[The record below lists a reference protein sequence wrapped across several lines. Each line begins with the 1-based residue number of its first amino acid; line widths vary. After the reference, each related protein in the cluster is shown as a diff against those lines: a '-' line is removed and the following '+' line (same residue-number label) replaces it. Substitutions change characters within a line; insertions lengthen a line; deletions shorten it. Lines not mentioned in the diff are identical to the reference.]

1 MISITTAADRF
12 IHTNFLKP
20 QQISRSAEESRR
32 DFFYMICMGILIMI
46 AFFMFLWVRI
56 YFLEI
61 GYQISSAHKAQE
73 ELVQENKK
81 MKVERAALNAP
92 SRLEFIAINK
102 LGMNIPKN
110 TQVVILPW

>member
-1 MISITTAADRF
+1 MVSITTAAERF

-20 QQISRSAEESRR
+20 QQVSRGADESRK
-32 DFFYMICMGILIMI
+32 DFFYMICMGMLIMI

-61 GYQISSAHKAQE
+61 GYQVSSAHKTHE
-73 ELVQENKK
+73 ELVQANKK
-81 MKVERAALNAP
+81 LKVERASLNAP

-102 LGMNIPKN
+102 LGMHIPKN
-110 TQVVILPW
+110 NQVVILPW